1 MTKTPP
7 HQGLNEGAVAALVE
21 GPAVVVVVV
30 VVVTEV
36 EKAVESVEEGGV
48 REEEEESVWT
58 TPDPSSSDYLP
69 EHSPWLLGTFH
80 KSDTVNAS
88 INFNF
93 TGPALYAYGVSGPE
107 YGSYEFLLD
116 SSVTASAYSSSN
128 GSTPH
133 FLYGTSNLSYGER
146 EITLRNLGAIS
157 SNGDGGGSSLL
168 FDFLRF
174 TVQLAPAGTS
184 VSNTMIQENDSSL
197 SYTGTWGN
205 NTSGNFSGGG
215 SSYTNDDNASVSFPF
230 NGSASYVFGDKKNDH
245 GLYSVTLDN
254 GTEQIFDGVSGC
266 GGAFGQTWELQQPT
280 LAYFKYNLAGGEH
293 LLSITNL
300 AGVNQSYF
308 DLDSIVLTIPSSYA
322 PRTLTNSSD
331 HSGSSSGNSTSG
343 PGSGSSPN
351 STNTALMT
359 RPISLVSTQWFIL
372 LILGI
377 WLLNRR

>member
-1 MTKTPP
+1 MDSS
-7 HQGLNEGAVAALVE
+7 AVNFN
-21 GPAVVVVVV
+21 
-30 VVVTEV
+30 VTV
-36 EKAVESVEEGGV
+36 DDFDSVLSYPDQ
-48 REEEEESVWT
+48 SVWT

-69 EHSPWLLGTFH
+69 ENSPWLLGTFH

-93 TGPALYAYGVSGPE
+93 TGPALYIYGFSGPE
-107 YGSYEFLLD
+107 YGSYEVLLD
-116 SSVTASAYSSSN
+116 SSSVTASAYSSSN

-133 FLYGTSNLSYGER
+133 LLYGTSNLTYGEH

-157 SNGDGGGSSLL
+157 SNGDGGGNSLL

-174 TVQLAPAGTS
+174 TVQLAPAGAS
-184 VSNTMIQENDSSL
+184 VSNTTIQENDSSL
-197 SYTGTWGN
+197 SYTGTWGS

-230 NGSASYVFGDKKNDH
+230 NGSAIYVFGDKKNDH
-245 GLYSVTLDN
+245 GLYSVVLDN

-266 GGAFGQTWELQQPT
+266 GGAFGQTCEQQQPT
-280 LAYFKYNLAGGEH
+280 LAYFTSNLAEGEH
-293 LLSITNL
+293 SLSITNL

-331 HSGSSSGNSTSG
+331 SSGSSSGNSTSG
-343 PGSGSSPN
+343 SGSGSSPN
-351 STNTALMT
+351 STNAALMT
-359 RPISLVSTQWFIL
+359 QPISLVFTHSFIL
-372 LILGI
+372 FILGI